1 LGMFNEKGVIMNKED
16 MDLTSPVEGYMSLEQ
31 QKKMALELAYDELH
45 SLRFN
50 ELHAMLRD
58 FLMQKYRSLSPIEL
72 TDMYEKRFWYMIG
85 E

>member
-1 LGMFNEKGVIMNKED
+1 MFNEKGVIMNKED
-16 MDLTSPVEGYMSLEQ
+16 MDLTSPLEGYMSLEQ

>member
-1 LGMFNEKGVIMNKED
+1 MNKED

>member
-1 LGMFNEKGVIMNKED
+1 MFNGKGVIMNKED

>member
-1 LGMFNEKGVIMNKED
+1 MFNEKGVIMNKED

>member
-1 LGMFNEKGVIMNKED
+1 MGMFNEKGVIMNKED

>member
-1 LGMFNEKGVIMNKED
+1 MNKED
-16 MDLTSPVEGYMSLEQ
+16 MDLTSPVEGYMSLEH
-31 QKKMALELAYDELH
+31 QKKMASELAYYELH

-58 FLMQKYRSLSPIEL
+58 FLMQKYRSMPPLEL
-72 TDMYEKRFWYMIG
+72 TDMYEKRFWYMVG

>member
-1 LGMFNEKGVIMNKED
+1 MGMFNEKGVIMNKED
-16 MDLTSPVEGYMSLEQ
+16 MDLTSPLEGYMSLEQ

>member
-1 LGMFNEKGVIMNKED
+1 MNKED
-16 MDLTSPVEGYMSLEQ
+16 KDLTSPVEGYMSLEQ

>member
-1 LGMFNEKGVIMNKED
+1 MNKED

-72 TDMYEKRFWYMIG
+72 TDMYEKRF
-85 E
+85 